1 MLKLSTWCVADWPK
15 VSLPFPFPLCSLGYR
30 LYTASAAGTLKF
42 SVSQCVIF
50 RCLVLFS
57 WESIASSCFQFA
69 HKLFFSCESYNYMLL
84 TSKKESSFV
93 FDSLVSSG
101 FHYICCLL
109 VPADLRLSSFYLTA
123 QTRGVASL

>member
-1 MLKLSTWCVADWPK
+1 MLKISTCCVADWPK
-15 VSLPFPFPLCSLGYR
+15 VILPFTLPLCSQGYR
-30 LYTASAAGTLKF
+30 LYAGTLTL

-57 WESIASSCFQFA
+57 CESMLYSCFQFV
-69 HKLFFSCESYNYMLL
+69 HKFSFSCPSFNYMLL

-93 FDSLVSSG
+93 FDSLVSNSI
-101 FHYICCLL
+101 HYICCLL
-109 VPADLRLSSFYLTA
+109 VQTDLRLSSFYLTA